1 MTSRVLG
8 LVREQVMAY
17 LFGAGNAVDAFYV
30 AFRIPNLMRDL
41 FAEGALSSA
50 FVPTFTRYL
59 RNDGRAAAWRLGSNV
74 LNALALVTGT
84 LVLAGILA
92 AEPLV
97 GVLAG
102 RFAEVPG
109 KFELTV
115 QLTRIML
122 PFLTLAS
129 LAAACMGML
138 NALDRYF
145 VPAFAPA
152 VFNIAS
158 ITTTLALIPVL
169 NWLGL
174 PLIYAMALGV
184 IAGGLGQVLVQWPS
198 LRREG
203 FRHTAVLDPSE
214 PGLRQVLFLMG
225 PGTLGLAD
233 RLLLHQLAP
242 HLGAFPQ
249 RAADQQG
256 GPGEHGEQHVPRLD
270 AVRCEEQQRHVRD
283 RGGRPHEQQRPPP
296 LAEPQG
302 EAGRGVGD
310 DHRGRERPQQVLGE
324 ADAAQ
329 DQRPGHVGGEH
340 HGPGRQRPY
349 DGEEHRRD
357 LRHRQ
362 QSAETSGQ
370 VVEVGEQNAGG
381 RQQEDA
387 QRERGDRGQ
396 QPHPPA
402 RRARN
407 QRTRTGHL
415 HRGHGH
421 SLEAGRAC
429 AGAGPGLCPPPPS
442 HVRLRG
448 GRHRLIRAHPH
459 TGASL
464 SPLAPGRTIPRG
476 RRLEEGRPPRLH
488 TGEPDRR
495 DTGVGGAGTERTA
508 R

>member
-1 MTSRVLG
+1 
-8 LVREQVMAY
+8 REQVMAY

-115 QLTRIML
+115 QLTLIML

-214 PGLRQVLFLMG
+214 PGL
-225 PGTLGLAD
+225 
-233 RLLLHQLAP
+233 
-242 HLGAFPQ
+242 
-249 RAADQQG
+249 
-256 GPGEHGEQHVPRLD
+256 
-270 AVRCEEQQRHVRD
+270 
-283 RGGRPHEQQRPPP
+283 
-296 LAEPQG
+296 
-302 EAGRGVGD
+302 
-310 DHRGRERPQQVLGE
+310 
-324 ADAAQ
+324 
-329 DQRPGHVGGEH
+329 
-340 HGPGRQRPY
+340 
-349 DGEEHRRD
+349 
-357 LRHRQ
+357 
-362 QSAETSGQ
+362 
-370 VVEVGEQNAGG
+370 
-381 RQQEDA
+381 
-387 QRERGDRGQ
+387 
-396 QPHPPA
+396 
-402 RRARN
+402 
-407 QRTRTGHL
+407 
-415 HRGHGH
+415 
-421 SLEAGRAC
+421 
-429 AGAGPGLCPPPPS
+429 
-442 HVRLRG
+442 
-448 GRHRLIRAHPH
+448 
-459 TGASL
+459 
-464 SPLAPGRTIPRG
+464 
-476 RRLEEGRPPRLH
+476 
-488 TGEPDRR
+488 
-495 DTGVGGAGTERTA
+495 
-508 R
+508 